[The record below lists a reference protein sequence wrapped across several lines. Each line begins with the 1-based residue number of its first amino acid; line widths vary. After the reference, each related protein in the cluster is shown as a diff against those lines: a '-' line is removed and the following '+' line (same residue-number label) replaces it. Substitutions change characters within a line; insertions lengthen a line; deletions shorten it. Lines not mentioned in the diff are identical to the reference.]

1 MTVNAP
7 QGLLFKLLMLQNA
20 KLQTITLT
28 GLPVSLTFIS
38 QPDAECG
45 PFRVVSHVL
54 PLLTLT
60 LICCTQSGQEGSKAA
75 AILNSSTCHNMSWK
89 SI

>member
-54 PLLTLT
+54 PLQNAYSHSL
-60 LICCTQSGQEGSKAA
+60 
-75 AILNSSTCHNMSWK
+75 
-89 SI
+89 